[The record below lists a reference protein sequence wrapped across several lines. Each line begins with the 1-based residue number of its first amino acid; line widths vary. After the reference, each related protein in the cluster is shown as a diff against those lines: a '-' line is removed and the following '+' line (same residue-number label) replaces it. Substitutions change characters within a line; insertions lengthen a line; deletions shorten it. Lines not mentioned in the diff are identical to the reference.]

1 MEKII
6 SPFGT
11 QKPPKT
17 ISCWLT
23 EADRKYIEL
32 KESKLERKINSL
44 KNGKMSCHA
53 TQHELHKLE
62 SYKKNYL
69 KPYNKWKMPKPC
81 KIRTR
86 EMPNRFYNMSKYK
99 QMILW
104 ERPKTEK
111 HISNILYS
119 LKYSDEW
126 HLRHIIKF
134 TIREISQQHSRLN
147 RKL

>member
-1 MEKII
+1 
-6 SPFGT
+6 
-11 QKPPKT
+11 
-17 ISCWLT
+17 
-23 EADRKYIEL
+23 
-32 KESKLERKINSL
+32 
-44 KNGKMSCHA
+44 
-53 TQHELHKLE
+53 
-62 SYKKNYL
+62 
-69 KPYNKWKMPKPC
+69 
-81 KIRTR
+81 
-86 EMPNRFYNMSKYK
+86 MPNRFYNMSKYK

-134 TIREISQQHSRLN
+134 TIREISQQHRRLN